1 MSVTPPSVSTR
12 IASIDILRALTM
24 VLMIFVND
32 LWSLNNIPDWLGH
45 VERGVDGMGLA
56 DTIFPAFLFIV
67 GMSLP
72 FAIRARRK
80 QGATP
85 WQLVQHVLVR
95 TVALLAMGVFLVN
108 GESINAAA
116 MPIPRWLW
124 NPLCCIAFILIW
136 NSYPK
141 TLSRS
146 LVYGLKGLGIAT
158 LLVLAVIYR
167 GGTPETLQYFAPK
180 WWGILGLIG
189 WSYLASALVVI
200 LSGDRLAG
208 LLIGWLLFAV
218 LSLCSAANLIPTGG
232 IFSLIPHAIL
242 GGTLPGLAMGGVLT
256 AVTFRHY
263 QKQQRQVK
271 MTLIFILAA
280 AVLVALAGLTR
291 PYWGIAKLGET
302 PAWLFLCSAITLLA
316 FVVIYWIADGYGKQN
331 WFNLIRPAGTD
342 TLLCY
347 LIPYLLYALFR
358 LVNFRFPPELLTGAV
373 GLAKSLALAMCC
385 VFITHGLNKAGIRL
399 KL

>member
-1 MSVTPPSVSTR
+1 
-12 IASIDILRALTM
+12 
-24 VLMIFVND
+24 
-32 LWSLNNIPDWLGH
+32 
-45 VERGVDGMGLA
+45 
-56 DTIFPAFLFIV
+56 
-67 GMSLP
+67 
-72 FAIRARRK
+72 
-80 QGATP
+80 
-85 WQLVQHVLVR
+85 
-95 TVALLAMGVFLVN
+95 
-108 GESINAAA
+108 

-146 LVYGLKGLGIAT
+146 LVYGLRGLGIAT

-208 LLIGWLLFAV
+208 LLIGWLFFAA
-218 LSLCSAANLIPTGG
+218 LSLCSAANLIPTRG
-232 IFSLIPHAIL
+232 IFALIPHAIL
-242 GGTLPGLAMGGVLT
+242 GGTLPGLTMGGVLT

-280 AVLVALAGLTR
+280 AVLVVLAGVTR

-331 WFNLIRPAGTD
+331 WFNWIRPAGTD

-358 LVNFRFPPELLTGAV
+358 LVNFRFPPELLTGAA

-385 VFITHGLNKAGIRL
+385 VFITHGLNKAGISL